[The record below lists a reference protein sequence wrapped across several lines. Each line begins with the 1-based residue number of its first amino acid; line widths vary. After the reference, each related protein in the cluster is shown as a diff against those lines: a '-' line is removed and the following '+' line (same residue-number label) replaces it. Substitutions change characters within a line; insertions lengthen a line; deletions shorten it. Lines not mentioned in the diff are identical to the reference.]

1 MQAHI
6 CDTIANVVESQNCTD
21 PASLKFNTDYTII
34 GGDGR
39 YWLLNRFTRFIEA
52 ALDNEHIGILKHFV
66 ANDRQAS
73 DIPNDNKI
81 LSELVDKRILLK
93 KRKSHP

>member
-21 PASLKFNTDYTII
+21 PASLKFNTDYTIV

-52 ALDNEHIGILKHFV
+52 ALDNEYIGILKNFV
-66 ANDRQAS
+66 ANDGSAGGIRS
-73 DIPNDNKI
+73 DNKI

>member
-1 MQAHI
+1 M
-6 CDTIANVVESQNCTD
+6 
-21 PASLKFNTDYTII
+21 
-34 GGDGR
+34 
-39 YWLLNRFTRFIEA
+39 NRFTRFIEA